1 MTTST
6 DERWVPPAGMD
17 PEVVKAWRSFYGSI
31 RLKYGMSARF
41 YRALYLAQSGR
52 CYICRK
58 AKGVHPDDPKGRGGR
73 RLGVDHNHMIG
84 EGKIEAVRALV
95 CTGSLSANTC
105 NRLIARYDAAALERA
120 VEVLSGAPAQRLWS
134 AMAMA
139 SVATDEPLTDWQNDV
154 LITGWL
160 TR

>member
-1 MTTST
+1 MTIETI
-6 DERWVPPAGMD
+6 ERWEPPAGML
-17 PEVVKAWRSFYGSI
+17 PEVVTAWRSFYGSI
-31 RLKYGMSARF
+31 RIKYGMSARF

-58 AKGVHPDDPKGRGGR
+58 AKGVHPDDPRGRGGK
-73 RLGVDHNHMIG
+73 RLGVDHNHLIG

-105 NRLIARYDAAALERA
+105 NRLIARYDAAALQRA
-120 VEVLSGAPAQRLWS
+120 VDILTAEPPAQLLLAAGDNFS
-134 AMAMA
+134 DA
-139 SVATDEPLTDWQNDV
+139 V
-154 LITGWL
+154 LTGWL